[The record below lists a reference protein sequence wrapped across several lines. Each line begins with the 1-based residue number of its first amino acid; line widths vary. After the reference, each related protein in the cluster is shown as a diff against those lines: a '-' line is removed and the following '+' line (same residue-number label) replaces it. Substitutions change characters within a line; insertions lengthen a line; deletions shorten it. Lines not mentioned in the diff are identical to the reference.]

1 MNTSLDGSEPWLPHL
16 RHGHGLCHPYR
27 VNLIHGSGRRFNEFA
42 GTNLDRLAGI
52 SDGIFSVGMTL
63 LVLGL
68 ALPVVTVVR
77 TEGDLWHELLR
88 LGPSVLVYAMSF
100 TTLGI
105 FWVGQGTQ
113 LSLLARSNRNY
124 SWLQL
129 AFLLAVTLV
138 PFSTGLLA
146 RFPTFRVAL
155 VEYWLNIVLLGMTLL
170 AGLQYGRHAGLFEP
184 AAIAEVGPLMRG
196 RILIAQSLY
205 AIATATCIVFPTWVS
220 ITLIFLVQLNYVIA
234 PRIPILHRF

>member
-1 MNTSLDGSEPWLPHL
+1 M
-16 RHGHGLCHPYR
+16 
-27 VNLIHGSGRRFNEFA
+27 NLIPGSRRRFNELA

-68 ALPVVTVVR
+68 ALPTLR
-77 TEGDLWHELLR
+77 AHGAEGDLWQALLG
-88 LGPSVLVYAMSF
+88 LGPNVLVYTLSF
-100 TTLGI
+100 MTLGI

-113 LSLLARSNRNY
+113 LNLLARSNRNY

-129 AFLLAVTLV
+129 VFLFAVTLV
-138 PFSTGLLA
+138 PFSTQLLA
-146 RFPTFRVAL
+146 RFPTYRVAL

-170 AGLQYGRHAGLFEP
+170 AGLQYGLRARLFKE
-184 AAIAEVGPLMRG
+184 AEIPQVAPLMRG
-196 RILIAQSLY
+196 RIFIAQSLY